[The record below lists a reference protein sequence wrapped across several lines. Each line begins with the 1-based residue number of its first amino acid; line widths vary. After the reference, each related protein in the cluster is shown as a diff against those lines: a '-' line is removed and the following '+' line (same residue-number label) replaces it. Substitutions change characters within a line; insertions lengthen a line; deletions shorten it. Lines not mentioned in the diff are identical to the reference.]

1 MIPKPGTFILIPAEQ
16 DLSQIASRILP
27 GRVLS
32 AAVRL
37 LALPLILSLLLA
49 ILLAN

>member
-1 MIPKPGTFILIPAEQ
+1 MTPEPGTLILIPAEQ
-16 DLSQIASRILP
+16 DISHTASRTLP
-27 GRVLS
+27 GRALS

-37 LALPLILSLLLA
+37 LVLPLILSLLLA